1 MKDLL
6 FYPCI
11 ITQGLLTKVF
21 HIQLWDVF
29 PYSPKRRFIWL
40 KTVLRITESQSM
52 LSWKI
57 FIGTVESTSW
67 SCTGH
72 LKNDTVCL
80 RTLSRHLLSSL
91 KLAADSFPGEPGQ
104 CPTTLWGKKLLPDYP
119 TETSSN
125 QLQAGLLSPD
135 LDHKSEEKQYLP
147 LCFPSLNDTKRYLLS
162 LFSELNKTSIPI
174 AFIYLFSVY
183 N

>member
-52 LSWKI
+52 MSWKI

-104 CPTTLWGKKLLPDYP
+104 CPTTLWGKKTSSWLSNRNLFQPASGWFVESWPWSQEWREAVPAPLLPL
-119 TETSSN
+119 TERHKKV
-125 QLQAGLLSPD
+125 SP
-135 LDHKSEEKQYLP
+135 Q
-147 LCFPSLNDTKRYLLS
+147 
-162 LFSELNKTSIPI
+162 
-174 AFIYLFSVY
+174 FILRAE
-183 N
+183 